1 MVLVDYAN
9 SWAAMNW
16 FDLEGEGFQYLRQK
30 IGKIQLQAYVQTIV
44 FKNFRVDKQNKALP
58 SVMSFDNAFRR
69 YNQNR
74 SLKLQ
79 LVRDD
84 ENGRI
89 ERRETLSIQDFDINA
104 KAR

>member
-1 MVLVDYAN
+1 
-9 SWAAMNW
+9 MNW
-16 FDLEGEGFQYLRQK
+16 FDLEGEGFEYLRKK
-30 IGKIQLQAYVQTIV
+30 IGKIQTQAYVQTIV
-44 FKNFRVDKQNKALP
+44 FKNFRVDKQNKAIP
-58 SVMSFDNAFRR
+58 SVMPFENALRR
-69 YNQNR
+69 YNMNR

-89 ERRETLSIQDFDINA
+89 ERRETLSISDFDINA